1 MPRRRVIIVG
11 GVAAGPAAAAEARRT
26 DPEAEIILIDKGSD
40 ISYSACEMPL
50 FIAGEIGSDQRLV
63 RFDAASFSKRFNVE
77 VRLHT
82 EVMRIDPASRHLDV
96 SHQQSSGSETLWYDA
111 LVLATGVRA
120 QVPVTLQAASHHVM
134 TLRRLEDARLLRG
147 RIEKDPAG
155 HVVVVGAGYV
165 GLDGVEAFSRA
176 GWRVTLLAPRG
187 RMLPRGLD
195 ESMSDV
201 LYRCLEAGDLVV
213 RSERATGF
221 DVSPDGR
228 IRAVRTDAGERI
240 GCDMV
245 LVATGTVPNDEL
257 ARAAGISCLQ
267 AGGIIVSDSMQT
279 SAPAVFAC
287 GDVVAHTELISGA
300 KHHVPLALNAFRS
313 GRVAG
318 RNAARGGKGRA
329 QRMGP
334 VVHAAAVSVSGM
346 EVAHT
351 GWTLEAAL
359 DAGMD
364 AVAVD
369 VRHRSASSNAPNSP
383 LYVRL
388 VATRKDRRIV
398 GGQLIGQEGAAQRI
412 NTLTALIRSGATVED
427 VYEVDYV
434 YTPRLAPAQDA
445 LFVAARQL
453 QKALDMG

>member
-26 DPEAEIILIDKGSD
+26 DPEAEIILIEKGSD

-50 FIAGEIGSDQRLV
+50 FIAGHIGTDERLV
-63 RFDAASFSKRFNVE
+63 RFDAASFSKRFSVE
-77 VRLHT
+77 VRLHS
-82 EVMRIDPASRHLDV
+82 EAIRIDPASRHIDV
-96 SHQQSSGSETLWYDA
+96 SHQQSSGTETLWYDA

-120 QVPVTLQAASHHVM
+120 HVPVALQAASHHVM

-147 RIEKDPAG
+147 RIEKDPTG

-187 RMLPRGLD
+187 RVLPNGLD
-195 ESMSDV
+195 AGMSDY
-201 LYRCLEAGDLVV
+201 LYRWLENQGIVI
-213 RSERATGF
+213 RSERATGL

-240 GCDMV
+240 GCDLV

-257 ARAAGISCLQ
+257 ARRAGIACHE
-267 AGGIIVSDSMQT
+267 AGGISVSDSMQT
-279 SAPAVFAC
+279 SVPAVFAC

-300 KHHVPLALNAFRS
+300 MHHVPLALNAFRS

-334 VVHAAAVSVSGM
+334 VVHAAAVSVGGM

-351 GWTLEAAL
+351 GWTLEAASA
-359 DAGMD
+359 AGMD
-364 AVAVD
+364 AVAAD
-369 VRHRSASSNAPNSP
+369 VRHRSASSNAPNSS

-412 NTLTALIRSGATVED
+412 NVLTALIRSGATVED
-427 VYEVDYV
+427 VYAMDYV
-434 YTPRLAPAQDA
+434 YTPRLAPAHDA
-445 LFVAARQL
+445 LFVASRQL
-453 QKALDMG
+453 QKALDIG